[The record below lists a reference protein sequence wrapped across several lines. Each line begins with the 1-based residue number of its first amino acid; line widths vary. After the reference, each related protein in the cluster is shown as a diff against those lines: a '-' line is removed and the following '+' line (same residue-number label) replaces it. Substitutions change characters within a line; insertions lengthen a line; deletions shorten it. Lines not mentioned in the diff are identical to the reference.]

1 MYPHE
6 RSLVKNLK
14 DKPFA
19 LIGVNSDPKDR
30 VKAAIKRENISWRSF
45 WDGGRTGGPI
55 ASNYQVRGWP
65 TIYMIDHEGIIRY
78 KKPRGRAIDQAIEDL
93 LAKVDG
99 STGGAVGSTVGGPV
113 AKMREFVDSTG
124 QFKIRA
130 KFVKFQ
136 GGKAFLEKEGGEVIS
151 LSMTKLSTQDQRY
164 IRDLL
169 KNK

>member
-6 RSLVKNLK
+6 RSLVKDLK
-14 DKPFA
+14 GKPFA
-19 LIGVNSDPKDR
+19 LIGVNSDSKAR
-30 VKAAIKRENISWRSF
+30 VKDAIKRENITWRSF

-55 ASNYQVRGWP
+55 ASKYQVRGWP
-65 TIYMIDHEGIIRY
+65 TVYMIDHEGIIRY
-78 KKPRGRAIDQAIEDL
+78 KKPRGPAIDQAIEDL

-130 KFVKFQ
+130 KFVRFQ
-136 GGKAFLEKEGGEVIS
+136 GGKAFLEKEGGEVIGV
-151 LSMTKLSTQDQRY
+151 SMNKLSKMDQRY

-169 KNK
+169 KNN

>member
-1 MYPHE
+1 MRTGAAPCGRLHPQFFPSFHPH
-6 RSLVKNLK
+6 
-14 DKPFA
+14 FA
-19 LIGVNSDPKDR
+19 AL
-30 VKAAIKRENISWRSF
+30 KRENITWRSF

-55 ASNYQVRGWP
+55 ASKYQVRSWP
-65 TIYMIDHEGIIRY
+65 TVYMIDHQGIIRY
-78 KKPRGRAIDQAIEDL
+78 KKPRGPAIDQAISDL

-99 STGGAVGSTVGGPV
+99 STGVAVGSTVGGPV

-136 GGKAFLEKEGGEVIS
+136 GGKAFLEKEGGEVIG
-151 LSMTKLSTQDQRY
+151 LSMNKLSSEDQRY

>member
-14 DKPFA
+14 GQPFA
-19 LIGVNSDPKDR
+19 LIGVNSDPKAK
-30 VKAAIKRENISWRSF
+30 VKAALKRENITWRSF

-55 ASNYQVRGWP
+55 ATTYQVRGWP
-65 TIYMIDHEGIIRY
+65 TVYMIDHQGIIRY
-78 KKPRGRAIDQAIEDL
+78 KKPRGPAIDQAIEDL

-99 STGGAVGSTVGGPV
+99 STGVAGGSSVGAPL
-113 AKMREFVDSTG
+113 ARIREFVDSTG
-124 QFKIRA
+124 KFKIRA
-130 KFVKFQ
+130 KFVDFK
-136 GGKAFLEKEGGEVIS
+136 GGKAFLEREGGEVIGI
-151 LSMTKLSTQDQRY
+151 SMAKLSAADQKY

>member
-14 DKPFA
+14 GQPFA
-19 LIGVNSDPKDR
+19 LIGVNSDPKAK
-30 VKAAIKRENISWRSF
+30 VKAALKRENITWRSF

-55 ASNYQVRGWP
+55 ARTYQVRGWP
-65 TIYMIDHEGIIRY
+65 TVYMIDHQGIIRY
-78 KKPRGRAIDQAIEDL
+78 KKPRGPAIDQAIEDL

-99 STGGAVGSTVGGPV
+99 STGVAGGSSVGAPV
-113 AKMREFVDSTG
+113 ARIREFVDSTG

-130 KFVKFQ
+130 KFVDFQ
-136 GGKAFLEKEGGEVIS
+136 GGKAFLEKEGGEVIGI
-151 LSMTKLSTQDQRY
+151 SMIKLSTADQKY

>member
-14 DKPFA
+14 GKPFA
-19 LIGVNSDPKDR
+19 LIGVNSDPKDK
-30 VKAAIKRENISWRSF
+30 VKAALKRENITWRSF

-55 ASNYQVRGWP
+55 ASKYQVRGWP
-65 TIYMIDHEGIIRY
+65 TVYMIDHQGIIRY
-78 KKPRGRAIDQAIEDL
+78 KNPRGPAIDTAIKDL

-130 KFVKFQ
+130 KFVGFKS
-136 GGKAFLEKEGGEVIS
+136 GKAFLEKEGGEVIG
-151 LSMTKLSTQDQRY
+151 LSMTKLSAADQRY
-164 IRDLL
+164 IRELL
-169 KNK
+169 RNK